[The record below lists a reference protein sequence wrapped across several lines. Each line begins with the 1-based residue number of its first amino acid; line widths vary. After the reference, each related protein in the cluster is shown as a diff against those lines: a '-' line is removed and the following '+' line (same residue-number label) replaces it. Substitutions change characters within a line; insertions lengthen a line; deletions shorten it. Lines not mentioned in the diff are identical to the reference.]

1 MGNAVYN
8 VMYKLNGWIASGT
21 SFKQKLSGSDIVSIA
36 IINQYDTATYPI
48 IRVRVYADMNL
59 IENLNEN
66 PDDTTIGMTLTGGV
80 YKTDKDTNT
89 TSLVYPTDEISISGY
104 GYIENKNIPVS
115 KFDQFKMGL
124 RDSTDLNVDSKV
136 PFEIYIFWPEIIY
149 AMRSKTHAVYRDSTV
164 GTVCEDILMN
174 LVGLPENKITI
185 DPIQN
190 QKRYDQ
196 ILIPN
201 LTAIDAFSYFDHMY
215 GLYPHGGLLYMDHQN
230 QMYLSDTSAYN
241 GTTTIPIYVRSEKN
255 DGMTESGM
263 FYSGGIYQIQTQAIN
278 VSVLTES
285 DIERVLNPERLSS
298 INLNTLQ
305 MNYTDL
311 NRLKDSSNIS
321 RYISPIEQKNI
332 LHKTDRSTL
341 TIQEAARLDERIT
354 RVDISCAGIDV
365 SLFKPNSRVNLVFES
380 PIRGL
385 KIADAYRICYAT
397 HVLSNTSG
405 ELFSPQTVM
414 KLCTN

>member
-1 MGNAVYN
+1 MANSVYN
-8 VMYKLNGWIASGT
+8 VMYKLNGWIASGPT
-21 SFKQKLSGSDIVSIA
+21 FRQQLSGSDIVSIA

-59 IENLNEN
+59 IENINEN
-66 PDDTTIGMTLTGGV
+66 PDDTTIGITLTGGV
-80 YKTDKDTNT
+80 YKTDKDTHT
-89 TSLVYPTDEISISGY
+89 TSLVQPTSEIAMSGY

-124 RDSTDLNVDSKV
+124 KDATDLNVDSKV
-136 PFEIYIFWPEIIY
+136 PFEIFIFWPEIIHN
-149 AMRSKTHAVYRDSTV
+149 MRSKTRSVYRDSTI
-164 GTVCEDILMN
+164 GTVCDDILMN
-174 LVGLPENKITI
+174 LVGLPSNKITI

-201 LTAIDAFSYFDHMY
+201 LTAIEVFSYFDRNY
-215 GLYPHGGLLYMDHQN
+215 GLYPHGGLLFMDHTN
-230 QMYLSDTSAYN
+230 QMYLSDTAAHN
-241 GTTTIPIYVRSEKN
+241 GTVTIPIYVRSEKN
-255 DGMTESGM
+255 DEMAESGM
-263 FYSGGIYQIQTQAIN
+263 FYSNGLYQAQTQSVN

-285 DIERVLNPERLSS
+285 DVERVLNPERLSD
-298 INLNTLQ
+298 INVNTLQ
-305 MNYTDL
+305 MNYTELDK
-311 NRLKDSSNIS
+311 LKESSNIS

-332 LHKTDRSTL
+332 LHKTDRTTL
-341 TIQEAARLDERIT
+341 TIQEAARLNERIT

-365 SLFKPNSRVNLVFES
+365 AAFKPNSRVNLVFES

-385 KIADAYRICYAT
+385 KIADAYRICYAA
-397 HVLSNTSG
+397 HVFSNASG
-405 ELFSPQTVM
+405 ELFAPQTVM